1 MPHAIIDLGTN
12 TFQLLIAEATEGGGF
27 RTLREESR
35 AAKIGKGGISDGVIA
50 EEAIERALGVLRHY
64 RGLTDAHGVP
74 TERVRP
80 LATSAVRNARNRD
93 EFVQRVREATGFR
106 VEVID
111 GDREATLIHRGVS
124 LGTPLG
130 SEISLVMD
138 IGGGSVEFI
147 LCDARRIFYKRSFE
161 IGGQRLT
168 DRFVTADPMPP
179 AQVGRLA
186 GFLDEQLLPLTN
198 SIHQYAP
205 TALIG
210 SAGSFETL
218 YEMHFL
224 RSTGQPVAPDWVTGS
239 LPVADFYHFRE
250 KILTLDRAG
259 RLALPGM
266 VELRVDL
273 IVAGVCLIDFVLRR
287 YGIGAIRV
295 STYALK
301 EGVLAEVLERNGN
314 TDEAGLTGQHGENP

>member
-12 TFQLLIAEATEGGGF
+12 TFQLLIAKATEGGGF
-27 RTLREESR
+27 RTLHEESR
-35 AAKIGKGGISDGVIA
+35 AAKIGKGGISDGFIA
-50 EEAIERALGVLRHY
+50 EEAIGRALGVLTHY
-64 RGLTDAHGVP
+64 RTLIDAHGVP
-74 TERVRP
+74 PEAARP
-80 LATSAVRNARNRD
+80 IATSAVRNARNRE
-93 EFVQRVREATGFR
+93 EFVSRVREATGFQI
-106 VEVID
+106 EVID
-111 GDREATLIHRGVS
+111 GDREAGLIHRGVS
-124 LGTPLG
+124 LGTPLND
-130 SEISLVMD
+130 SVSLIMD

-147 LCDARRIFYKRSFE
+147 LCNKSRIFYKQSFE

-179 AQVGRLA
+179 VQVGRLA
-186 GFLDEQLLPLTN
+186 DFLDEQLLPLTN
-198 SIHQYAP
+198 AVHQYAP

-218 YEMHFL
+218 YEMHVL
-224 RSTGQPVAPDWVTGS
+224 REIGQPAPPDWVTGT

-250 KILTLDRAG
+250 QILTRPRAE

-287 YGIGAIRV
+287 YGIGAIQV

-301 EGVLAEVLERNGN
+301 EGVLAEMLA
-314 TDEAGLTGQHGENP
+314 AGQALRK

>member
-27 RTLREESR
+27 RTLHDESR
-35 AAKIGKGGISDGVIA
+35 AAKIGKGGISDGLIA
-50 EEAIERALGVLRHY
+50 EEAIQRALDVLTHY
-64 RGLTDAHGVP
+64 RTLTDAHGVP
-74 TERVRP
+74 PEAVRP
-80 LATSAVRNARNRD
+80 TATSAVRNARNRD
-93 EFVQRVREATGFR
+93 EFVRRVREATGFR

-111 GDREATLIHRGVS
+111 GDREAGLIHRGVS

-130 SEISLVMD
+130 DGISLIMD

-147 LCDARRIFYKRSFE
+147 LCDRRRIFYKQSFE

-179 AQVGRLA
+179 AQMGRLTD
-186 GFLDEQLLPLTN
+186 FLDEQLLPLTN
-198 SIHQYAP
+198 AVHQYAP
-205 TALIG
+205 TTLIG

-218 YEMHFL
+218 YEMHHV
-224 RSTGQPVAPDWVTGS
+224 RENGQPAPTDWVTGT
-239 LPVADFYHFRE
+239 LPVADFYHFRAE
-250 KILTLDRAG
+250 ILTRPRAE
-259 RLALPGM
+259 RLQLPGM

-287 YGIGAIRV
+287 YGIGSIRV

-301 EGVLAEVLERNGN
+301 EGVLAEMLE
-314 TDEAGLTGQHGENP
+314 

>member
-1 MPHAIIDLGTN
+1 MPHAIVDLGTN
-12 TFQLLIAEATEGGGF
+12 TFQLLIAEAAPEGGF
-27 RTLREESR
+27 RTLHEESR
-35 AAKIGKGGISDGVIA
+35 AAKIGKGGISDGFIA
-50 EEAIERALGVLRHY
+50 EEAIERALDVLTHY
-64 RGLTDAHGVP
+64 RTLTDAHGVP
-74 TERVRP
+74 PEAVRP
-80 LATSAVRNARNRD
+80 IATSAVRNARNR
-93 EFVQRVREATGFR
+93 EAFVRRVFEATGFQ

-111 GDREATLIHRGVS
+111 GDREAGLIHRGVS

-130 SEISLVMD
+130 AEVALIMD

-147 LCDARRIFYKRSFE
+147 LCDRRRIFYKRSFE

-179 AQVGRLA
+179 VQVGRLA
-186 GFLDEQLLPLTN
+186 DFLDEQLLPLTN
-198 SIHQYAP
+198 AVHQYAP
-205 TALIG
+205 VTLIG

-224 RSTGQPVAPDWVTGS
+224 REHGQLAPPDRVTGT
-239 LPVADFYHFRE
+239 LPVAEFYHFRE
-250 KILTLDRAG
+250 QILTRPRAE
-259 RLALPGM
+259 RLHLPGM

-287 YGIGAIRV
+287 YGIRRIQV

-301 EGVLAEVLERNGN
+301 EGALAEMLA
-314 TDEAGLTGQHGENP
+314 AGQTAGK

>member
-1 MPHAIIDLGTN
+1 MLHAIVDLGTN
-12 TFQLLIAEATEGGGF
+12 TFQLLVAEASEDGGF
-27 RTLREESR
+27 RTVHEESR
-35 AAKIGKGGISDGVIA
+35 AAKIGQGGISDGFIA
-50 EEAIERALGVLRHY
+50 EEAISRALGVLTDY
-64 RGLTDAHGVP
+64 RKVTDAHGVP
-74 TERVRP
+74 PERVRP
-80 LATSAVRNARNRD
+80 IATSAVRNARNRE
-93 EFVQRVREATGFR
+93 EFVHRVFAATGFR

-111 GDREATLIHRGVS
+111 GDREAGLIHRGVS

-130 SEISLVMD
+130 ADVSMIMD

-147 LCDARRIFYKRSFE
+147 LCDERRIFYKRSFE
-161 IGGQRLT
+161 IGGQRLM

-186 GFLDEQLLPLTN
+186 DFLDESLLPLTN
-198 SIHQYAP
+198 AVHQYAP

-218 YEMHFL
+218 YEMHVL
-224 RSTGQPVAPDWVTGS
+224 RETGHPAPPDWVTGT
-239 LPVADFYHFRE
+239 LPVVDFYRFRE
-250 KILTLDRAG
+250 EILTRPRAE
-259 RLALPGM
+259 RLLLPGM

-287 YGIGAIRV
+287 YGIRRIQV

-301 EGVLAEVLERNGN
+301 EGALAEML
-314 TDEAGLTGQHGENP
+314 GQDRPAENENFDSSF